1 MDRRDFL
8 KILGVTSSSAVISS
22 CGIDKANEKIIP
34 YVIQPEE
41 EVYPGKPLYVN
52 TTCSECP
59 ANCGLQVR
67 VDEKIYQEIRGLF
80 PTKLEGVEKHP
91 INLGGL
97 CVRGQAGLFRLYHPD
112 RLKRPM
118 MRDEQGNWRVT
129 TWNEAYS
136 RIRDELKEATTSGMP
151 NVYLSSRTSGTLSRL
166 ITQFCQELTI
176 ERLPEYET
184 YSHANLKKANHI
196 VFNRNEIPNYRIQNA
211 DFLLTVGVD
220 IFETFISPVSFSAQ
234 LNITKQNTQFHW
246 FHIEPHVSLTGVQ
259 ADLRIV
265 TNPESEAII
274 LAYLL
279 QSVLENNRQRKSIP
293 MEILRL
299 IPNFSLEETTQQTG
313 IPKQNIQRLV
323 DDLLQAELPLIIS
336 GSVSTAHTKGLEVA
350 VLTSLLQWILGM
362 TDNTID
368 FSRAMDWRQV
378 GDMMDM
384 EELAQRLDQNE
395 IGVIFISRCDPVGS
409 LPENYKFIDKL
420 DKASFKVALSDC
432 MNETVKKCDLILPLS
447 HSLEA
452 WGDAIPYQGLHCV
465 IQPAIEPQY
474 DSLSEGDI
482 LLNMLSVDEKTS
494 KFLTFKDYLFNE
506 WENRLGGI
514 RKEEMLNLGYIESSV
529 SGVSIKIN
537 RNQVSQFFKDYRI
550 QQDELK
556 DVLVISPSIRHYD
569 GRSKDLALLNE
580 IPDPLTTISYGKWV
594 FVSEEVAHSMNLEDG
609 DEIEIEFG
617 TSTIKL
623 PAKVQKF
630 LHRNVFLVYR
640 GFIPTPK
647 TSIDNRSGEGSWY
660 IKDIS
665 VSKTGKRIALPVLA
679 GSLKEEGRG
688 LLPHSEQYDHSHGRA
703 SEHERWYPEHEHKDY
718 RWGMAID
725 LESCIGCNACVAA
738 CYVENNIPLVGRKEH
753 LRGREM
759 SWIRIQPYLENH
771 ERIEFLPMMCQHCD
785 YAPCEPVCPVY
796 AAYHNPEGLNVQV
809 YNRCV
814 GTRYCANNC
823 PYKARRFNWFD
834 NRLPQALDKMYNP
847 DVSIRDRGMMEK
859 CTFCIQRIRAAK
871 DIAKDEER
879 LVRDGEVIPACAQSC
894 PTKAITFGNLK
905 DKNSKVYK
913 LAHSNRAYRALDELG
928 TEPAVSYLQR
938 KINNHDA

>member
-8 KILGVTSSSAVISS
+8 KILGVTSSTAVVTS

-52 TTCSECP
+52 TTCCECP
-59 ANCGLQVR
+59 ANCGLHVR
-67 VDEKIYQEIRGLF
+67 VNEKVYQGVRNLF

-91 INLGGL
+91 VNQGSL

-112 RLKRPM
+112 RIKRPM
-118 MRDEQGNWRVT
+118 IRDEQGNWRVT
-129 TWNEAYS
+129 TWKEAYS
-136 RIRDELKEATTSGMP
+136 RVNNELKEATTSGIA
-151 NVYLSSRTSGTLSRL
+151 NVYLSSRTSGTLARL
-166 ITQFCQELTI
+166 ISQFCQELNI

-184 YSHANLKKANHI
+184 YSHANLKEANHI

-211 DFLLTVGVD
+211 NFLLTVGVD
-220 IFETFISPVSFSAQ
+220 LFETFISPVSFAAQ
-234 LNITKQNTQFHW
+234 LNIAKQNKQFHW

-259 ADLRIV
+259 ADYRIV

-274 LAYLL
+274 LVYLL
-279 QSVLENNRQRKSIP
+279 QSVLENNRQRKNIP

-299 IPNFSLEETTQQTG
+299 IPNFTLEETIQQTG
-313 IPKQNIQRLV
+313 VSKQNIQRLV

-336 GSVSTAHTKGLEVA
+336 GGVSTTHMKGLEVA
-350 VLTSLLQWILGM
+350 VLTSLLQWTLGM

-368 FSRAMDWRQV
+368 FTRAMDWRQV

-384 EELAQRLDQNE
+384 EVLTRRLDQNE

-409 LPENYKFIDKL
+409 LPENYKLVDKL
-420 DKASFKVALSDC
+420 DKASFKVGLSDC
-432 MNETVKKCDLILPLS
+432 MNKTVKKCDLILPLS

-452 WGDAIPYQGLHCV
+452 WGDATPYQGLHCV
-465 IQPAIEPQY
+465 IQPAIKPQY
-474 DSLSEGDI
+474 DSLPEGDI
-482 LLNMLSVDEKTS
+482 LLSMLSIDENNPKS
-494 KFLTFKDYLFNE
+494 LTFQDYLFNA
-506 WENRLGGI
+506 WENKLRNIG
-514 RKEEMLNLGYIESSV
+514 KKEMLNLGYIESSV
-529 SGVSIKIN
+529 SEVNIKIN
-537 RNQVSQFFKDYRI
+537 RNQVGQFFKEYRI
-550 QQDELK
+550 QQDEIK
-556 DVLVISPSIRHYD
+556 DVLIISPSIRHYD

-580 IPDPLTTISYGKWV
+580 IPDPLTTISYGEWV
-594 FVSEEVAHSMNLEDG
+594 FISEEVAQSMNLKDG
-609 DEIEIEFG
+609 DEVEIKFG

-623 PAKVQKF
+623 PGKVQKF
-630 LHRNVFLVYR
+630 LPKNVFIVYR
-640 GFIPTPK
+640 GLIPQPL
-647 TSIDNRSGEGSWY
+647 TSIDNRSGESSWY

-665 VSKTGKRIALPVLA
+665 ITKTGKRLILPILA
-679 GSLKEEGRG
+679 GSIKEEGRG
-688 LLPHSEQYDHSHGRA
+688 LLPHSEEHDHSRGHVGK
-703 SEHERWYPEHEHKDY
+703 HERWYPEHEHKDY

-738 CYVENNIPLVGRKEH
+738 CYVENNIPLVGREEH

-759 SWIRIQPYLENH
+759 SWIRIQPYLENN

-823 PYKARRFNWFD
+823 PYKVRRFNWFD
-834 NRLPQALDKMYNP
+834 YRLPQPLDKIYNP

-871 DIAKDEER
+871 DITKDEGR
-879 LVRDGEVIPACAQSC
+879 LVKDGEVIPACAQSC

-905 DKNSKVYK
+905 DKNSKVYQ
-913 LAHSNRAYRALDELG
+913 LAHSNRAYRVLDELG
-928 TEPAVSYLQR
+928 TEPAVNYLRR
-938 KINNHDA
+938 KIK